1 MPVWDVL
8 KRILRQQII
17 VEVLNGV
24 GLGGLF
30 QSGPFICNM
39 VLQTTLQPLASLA
52 DMSSVVL
59 RCISGMQVSFLA
71 IFPGLEGFAQG

>member
-1 MPVWDVL
+1 ML
-8 KRILRQQII
+8 EHILRQWII

-24 GLGGLF
+24 GLSGLF
-30 QSGPFICNM
+30 RSSPFVCNM
-39 VLQTTLQPLASLA
+39 VFQTTLQLLASSA

-59 RCISGMQVSFLA
+59 HHILGMQVSFLA